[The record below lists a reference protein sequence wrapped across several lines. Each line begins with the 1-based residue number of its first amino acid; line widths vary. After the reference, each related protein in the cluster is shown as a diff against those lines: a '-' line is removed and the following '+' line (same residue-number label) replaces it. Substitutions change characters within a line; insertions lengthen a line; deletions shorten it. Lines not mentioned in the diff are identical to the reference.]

1 MNPIKS
7 PFWHILQRAI
17 ADRKALGKP
26 PTQKT
31 KIIVDAD
38 V

>member
-26 PTQKT
+26 PTKIFQKS
-31 KIIVDAD
+31 VDK